1 MATDTSDDRNTRDR
15 REGAPPA
22 ADRTGAEADRASGAA
37 KTPAD
42 RVPNDPVSPP
52 LDGGARNLRHEV
64 RAGPGDAGAQDAPEV
79 LPKTPRTQKATWA
92 RIALWLAVPLAILL
106 AIYWAG
112 WL

>member
-1 MATDTSDDRNTRDR
+1 MANETSDDRKTRN
-15 REGAPPA
+15 REDAPA
-22 ADRTGAEADRASGAA
+22 ATRAEAKADSGSGAA

-42 RVPNDPVSPP
+42 RVPNDPVRPP
-52 LDGGARNLRHEV
+52 LDGRGRNLRHEV

-79 LPKTPRTQKATWA
+79 LPKTPRTPKASWA
-92 RIALWLAVPLAILL
+92 RIGLWFAVPLAILL